1 MIGFSTSSGSC
12 ELTMSSLS
20 RTSLVRTSISLPNS
34 NSNVINDIFSE
45 EREVIC
51 FRLLTAF
58 NVFSS
63 GRVTLFS
70 ISEALAPGYAVITMI
85 VFVSMSGYK
94 SIGNLDKEKR
104 PKITTA
110 RKQRE
115 VIIGFLTAPSYK
127 LMLFYLKASPH
138 SSPKK
143 RKPEDRFEIRLINK
157 SIGRKVLYISHLEE
171 SWEEA
176 STSTSIPFTKRDCPA
191 TTTCELSGT
200 PDFNSYSVPMR
211 LPSSTLL

>member
-1 MIGFSTSSGSC
+1 
-12 ELTMSSLS
+12 
-20 RTSLVRTSISLPNS
+20 
-34 NSNVINDIFSE
+34 
-45 EREVIC
+45 
-51 FRLLTAF
+51 
-58 NVFSS
+58 
-63 GRVTLFS
+63 
-70 ISEALAPGYAVITMI
+70 MI

-127 LMLFYLKASPH
+127 LMLFYLKASPR
-138 SSPKK
+138 SSPQK
-143 RKPEDRFEIRLINK
+143 REPEDRFEIRLINK
-157 SIGRKVLYISHLEE
+157 CIGRKVLNTSYLEE
-171 SWEEA
+171 DWEEA